1 MLMAFSFAIDI
12 YGCQMNQYDGDR
24 LRTSLMRRGWIETDR
39 NEADAVVIVT
49 CSIREKAEQKVLSE
63 IGRYGKLYKTKGK
76 PLLAV
81 IGCMAQNMGA
91 DLLRRFPQVKVVA
104 GPRHIGWVPDALE
117 NAMRHKTV
125 LYLDEDPREMIDLHD
140 APMIRSNPYK
150 AFVTI
155 AHGCDNFCTYCIVP
169 YVRGRF
175 VSRRPSEILKE
186 VSELVDDGVLEV
198 TLLGQ
203 NVDSYGKDLKE
214 SYRFSNLLRD
224 VAKVPRLLRV
234 RFTTSHPRDFTED
247 VIKVMAE
254 ESKICP
260 AVNLP
265 IQSGSDRILKK
276 MNRGYTVEDY
286 GRIIKR
292 LREALPEVSIT
303 SDLIVG
309 FPGETEEDF
318 QCTLEML
325 KTMDFDLVHTASY
338 SPREGTPAANMPDQI
353 PEEEKKRRLSIVNEL
368 QDAISFKKNKI
379 LEGKFFE
386 VLLDDFAPKGKGMLQ
401 GRTLTDKVVLVPG
414 DESMLGKLC
423 EVRITG
429 ASNWYLYGEIVSF
442 RDFSDV
448 LEVRI

>member
-1 MLMAFSFAIDI
+1 
-12 YGCQMNQYDGDR
+12 
-24 LRTSLMRRGWIETDR
+24 
-39 NEADAVVIVT
+39 
-49 CSIREKAEQKVLSE
+49 
-63 IGRYGKLYKTKGK
+63 
-76 PLLAV
+76 
-81 IGCMAQNMGA
+81 
-91 DLLRRFPQVKVVA
+91 
-104 GPRHIGWVPDALE
+104 
-117 NAMRHKTV
+117 
-125 LYLDEDPREMIDLHD
+125 
-140 APMIRSNPYK
+140 
-150 AFVTI
+150 
-155 AHGCDNFCTYCIVP
+155 
-169 YVRGRF
+169 
-175 VSRRPSEILKE
+175 
-186 VSELVDDGVLEV
+186 
-198 TLLGQ
+198 
-203 NVDSYGKDLKE
+203 
-214 SYRFSNLLRD
+214 
-224 VAKVPRLLRV
+224 
-234 RFTTSHPRDFTED
+234 
-247 VIKVMAE
+247 
-254 ESKICP
+254 
-260 AVNLP
+260 
-265 IQSGSDRILKK
+265 

-325 KTMDFDLVHTASY
+325 KTMEFDLVHTASY

-401 GRTLTDKVVLVPG
+401 GRTPTDKVVLVQG

-448 LEVRI
+448 LEVGI